1 MSAEICFD
9 RYLAAIVDKYKQWWR
24 LYTLT
29 DVTGRSREHGSEE
42 PREIPLF
49 DFGLTVQTV
58 QTQKERE
65 QNKEKIEQLP
75 VLEGIRKYASEH
87 VLLVGRPGS
96 GKSTALARLLL
107 DEAQAALADRQ
118 APIPVLLELRYL
130 PSEANQ
136 SSVTERILAFIH
148 THDPALDLDEAV
160 IKLLLRQGRLLL
172 LFDGLNE
179 LPSEKS
185 RNQVS
190 LFRHDYQKSTPAIFT
205 TRDLSVGSNLG
216 IEKRLEMQP
225 LTEPQMQEFVRSY
238 LPTQG
243 DLMLQQLGGR
253 LREFGQTPL
262 LLLMLCE
269 LFKAGENIPRNLGE
283 VFRVFT
289 GAYEF
294 QSIRNHEIAS
304 LKGDVQ
310 PLVDRRLWFPA
321 LKHLASVMMQGAT
334 PVDFRIAISR
344 VEVEKEFKALF
355 RDEPYPSKLAR
366 DCLDDLI
373 NYHLLQIYSEDY
385 VEFRHQLIQEYYA
398 AEYLFELLPN
408 LIDARLKY
416 DYLNYLKWTEPLALM
431 LDLVES
437 EEQAVLVVRLALDV
451 DLKLGARLAGAL
463 KYGFQ
468 EKTVELLILEIDD
481 RKIPQLYAI
490 ELLGETRS
498 GSTIDSLIAAF
509 KDSDS
514 SVRRSAAHALGEIGG
529 EKAIDAL
536 IAALKDLDNDVR
548 STAAEAL
555 GEIGGEKAVDSL
567 IAALKDSDNYVRW
580 NAAEALDE
588 IGGEKAIDALIAA
601 LNDSDNYVRWIA
613 AQALVEIGSKKA
625 IDALI
630 AALNGSD
637 NYVRWSAAQALVKI
651 GNEKAVDSLITALI
665 DSDNDV
671 CWSAA
676 HALGE
681 IGNEKAVDFLIA
693 TLKDSD
699 DSGIRRATNILVK
712 IGNEKTVDA
721 LIAALNDSDDTVRS
735 NAAEALGEIGNE
747 KTVDA
752 LIAALNDSDDYV
764 RWHAAHAL
772 VKIGNEK
779 AVGALIVALNDSD
792 DTIRSNAA
800 EALGKIGNEKTVDA
814 LIAALNDS
822 DNYVR
827 RSAAEALGRI
837 GNEKA
842 VDSLIAALKDSDNY
856 VRRSAANALGEIGNE
871 KAVDA
876 LIAALNDS
884 DDTVRSNTAE
894 ALGKIGDEKAVDSL
908 ITALKDSD
916 SRVRWRAAE
925 ALGEIGNEK
934 AVNAL
939 IATLKDSDNYVRRSA
954 TEALATISESDCNLP
969 TLTQQLPHLISLI
982 PTEASE
988 QALSVIAAI
997 QSRCKYYNYAIAQM
1011 TLPEVPQTE
1020 SIKPYVTNNLN
1031 FYAPV
1036 EKVVGNI
1043 EGNQNNYPNQTKPP

>member
-1 MSAEICFD
+1 MSAEICFQA
-9 RYLAAIVDKYKQWWR
+9 YLESLVDEDDKPQDP
-24 LYTLT
+24 YTQT
-29 DVTGRSREHGSEE
+29 DAMS
-42 PREIPLF
+42 LF
-49 DFGLTVQTV
+49 DFGLMAQTV
-58 QTQKERE
+58 LEQKDRRE
-65 QNKEKIEQLP
+65 EQESSKEKIEQLH
-75 VLEGIRKYASEH
+75 VLDGILKYSAEH

-96 GKSTALARLLL
+96 GKSTALKKLLH
-107 DEAQAALADRQ
+107 DEAQKTLNNQ
-118 APIPVLLELRYL
+118 ASLIPVLIELR
-130 PSEANQ
+130 SWRT
-136 SSVTERILAFIH
+136 SVI
-148 THDPALDLDEAV
+148 DL
-160 IKLLLRQGRLLL
+160 IKDSFRKNRLRLKVEIIDDL
-172 LFDGLNE
+172 LFDGRLLILVDGVNE
-179 LPSEKS
+179 LPSEQA
-185 RNQVS
+185 RQDVIA
-190 LFRHDYQKSTPAIFT
+190 FRETNSNAHMIFT
-205 TRDLSVGSNLG
+205 TRMLGVGGDLG
-216 IEKRLEMQP
+216 ISKQLEMLP
-225 LTEPQMQEFVRSY
+225 LSEPQMRLFIEMRLQE
-238 LPTQG
+238 QG
-243 DLMLQQLGGR
+243 NQMLQQLGDR
-253 LREFGQTPL
+253 LRKFGETPL
-262 LLLMLCE
+262 LLSMLCVIFQE
-269 LFKAGENIPRNLGE
+269 KCRVPSNMGSAFRDFAKLYDSKLKADVPVHEN
-283 VFRVFT
+283 
-289 GAYEF
+289 
-294 QSIRNHEIAS
+294 S
-304 LKGDVQ
+304 
-310 PLVDRRLWFPA
+310 RLWWSYLLQQLAFAMMPQDQPEGLRLSISKSEA
-321 LKHLASVMMQGAT
+321 EDILTKFLDKEKFDKPRDYAKHW
-334 PVDFRIAISR
+334 
-344 VEVEKEFKALF
+344 
-355 RDEPYPSKLAR
+355 
-366 DCLDDLI
+366 LDDLLKH
-373 NYHLLQIYSEDY
+373 HLIQPKILGADEEI
-385 VEFRHQLIQEYYA
+385 EFRHQLIQEYYA
-398 AEYLFELLPN
+398 AEYLFRLLPS
-408 LIDARLKY
+408 LTEAKLQKS
-416 DYLNYLKWTEPLALM
+416 YLNYLDWTESLALM
-431 LDLVES
+431 MDLVEDS
-437 EEQAVLVVRLALDV
+437 DRALRVVGLALEV
-451 DLKLGARLAGAL
+451 DLQLGARLAGAL

-721 LIAALNDSDDTVRS
+721 LIAALNDSDDTVRW

-1011 TLPEVPQTE
+1011 TLPPEDKANPSTGNTYIFQ
-1020 SIKPYVTNNLN
+1020 
-1031 FYAPV
+1031 APV
-1036 EKVVGNI
+1036 SQVVENLTVQRDNI
-1043 EGNQNNYPNQTKPP
+1043 ATQNNP

>member
-118 APIPVLLELRYL
+118 APIPVLVELGYL

-136 SSVTERILAFIH
+136 SSVTERILEFIH

-190 LFRHDYQKSTPAIFT
+190 LFWHDYQKSTPAIFT

-490 ELLGETRS
+490 ELLGETQS
-498 GSTIDSLIAAF
+498 KYATPLLIKYLENGDFDKLWNSIKALTKIYNDKSTDFLRKFFKDKKLYPDSLLKLASYEYPKSSMQFSRHNNFPIRPKNDVSVYAKATITISKPIDSHIESLSVEDFNLRPIDSHIESLSVEDFNLRLDEIA
-509 KDSDS
+509 
-514 SVRRSAAHALGEIGG
+514 VLGEIGDCQSI
-529 EKAIDAL
+529 KIL
-536 IAALKDLDNDVR
+536 IQSLKDKDPYIRREVADVLGRIR
-548 STAAEAL
+548 SDSIDEAVEPLIECFKDKDDEVCCSAAEAL
-555 GEIGGEKAVDSL
+555 GEIGSDKAIEFLLQLLNNENEYYSVRCYAAESLGRIGNNKAVKSL
-567 IAALKDSDNYVRW
+567 IHVLFDMKSNED
-580 NAAEALDE
+580 
-588 IGGEKAIDALIAA
+588 I
-601 LNDSDNYVRWIA
+601 
-613 AQALVEIGSKKA
+613 
-625 IDALI
+625 
-630 AALNGSD
+630 
-637 NYVRWSAAQALVKI
+637 KI
-651 GNEKAVDSLITALI
+651 SV
-665 DSDNDV
+665 V
-671 CWSAA
+671 
-676 HALGE
+676 
-681 IGNEKAVDFLIA
+681 
-693 TLKDSD
+693 
-699 DSGIRRATNILVK
+699 
-712 IGNEKTVDA
+712 
-721 LIAALNDSDDTVRS
+721 
-735 NAAEALGEIGNE
+735 
-747 KTVDA
+747 
-752 LIAALNDSDDYV
+752 
-764 RWHAAHAL
+764 
-772 VKIGNEK
+772 
-779 AVGALIVALNDSD
+779 
-792 DTIRSNAA
+792 
-800 EALGKIGNEKTVDA
+800 
-814 LIAALNDS
+814 
-822 DNYVR
+822 
-827 RSAAEALGRI
+827 EALGRI
-837 GNEKA
+837 SGSEA
-842 VDSLIAALKDSDNY
+842 IISLIQFLSTFHIRNY
-856 VRRSAANALGEIGNE
+856 DDEDDLNLDTREYTVEVLRYLT
-871 KAVDA
+871 DA
-876 LIAALNDS
+876 TS
-884 DDTVRSNTAE
+884 
-894 ALGKIGDEKAVDSL
+894 
-908 ITALKDSD
+908 
-916 SRVRWRAAE
+916 
-925 ALGEIGNEK
+925 
-934 AVNAL
+934 
-939 IATLKDSDNYVRRSA
+939 
-954 TEALATISESDCNLP
+954 NLP
-969 TLTQQLPHLISLI
+969 TLTQQLPHLVTLI

-988 QALSVIAAI
+988 QALSVITAI

-1011 TLPEVPQTE
+1011 TLPPEDKANPNTGNT
-1020 SIKPYVTNNLN
+1020 YNTFN
-1031 FYAPV
+1031 APV
-1036 EKVVGNI
+1036 GQVIENQTVGRDNVAT
-1043 EGNQNNYPNQTKPP
+1043 QNNPKSLPET